1 MFRPRTDPAHARNDL
16 LGGEMKDVGRK
27 LGRGAKSL
35 AGRVTVQVSIST
47 FRDSA
52 TWFLIL
58 HRLSAMC

>member
-1 MFRPRTDPAHARNDL
+1 MLRPGTDPAHTRNGL

-35 AGRVTVQVSIST
+35 AGRVTIQISIST

-52 TWFLIL
+52 T
-58 HRLSAMC
+58 